1 MNRRD
6 TVLALLALGAAPR
19 IVGAQQTGKIYRVGY
34 LQGSTREQQLH
45 LVKAFEDGL
54 RDLGYRDGQ
63 NIVIEYRFADARMER
78 LPALAADLVRLN
90 VDAIVTGT
98 NPSTDAALQATK
110 SIPIVM
116 AFGNDPVGA
125 GLIASLARP
134 GGNITGVTAD
144 TGDEIYGKRLQL
156 LKDVIP
162 KFSRVAVLWNPDFAP
177 NQGRW
182 KVTSDAARKLGLQ
195 MLSMEARG
203 SDNLE
208 LAFNTM
214 VKERANALLLLL
226 DPVLFNYRGQIG
238 TMAAKN
244 RLPAI
249 AELRDMAV
257 AGLLLTYGVD
267 PRGAWRRAAG
277 YVDKILKGAKPSDL
291 PIEQPTKFELV
302 INGKTAKALG
312 IAIPQSLLLGADEV
326 IQ

>member
-1 MNRRD
+1 MRRREF
-6 TVLALLALGAAPR
+6 LASLVALAAGNA
-19 IVGAQQTGKIYRVGY
+19 GAQQTGKIYRVGY

-54 RDLGYRDGQ
+54 RDLDYRVGQ

-98 NPSTDAALQATK
+98 NPSTVAARQATTT
-110 SIPIVM
+110 IPIVM

-134 GGNITGVTAD
+134 GGNVTGVTAD
-144 TGDEIYGKRLQL
+144 TGDEIFGKRLEL
-156 LKDVIP
+156 LKNIVP
-162 KFSRVAVLWNPDFAP
+162 KLSRVAVLWNPDFAP

-182 KVTSDAARKLGLQ
+182 KVTSDAVRKLGLQ
-195 MLSMEARG
+195 VLSMEARG
-203 SDNLE
+203 SDDLE
-208 LAFNTM
+208 SAFNAM
-214 VKERANALLLLL
+214 VKERANALLVLL

-238 TMAAKN
+238 TMATKN
-244 RLPAI
+244 RLPAV

-291 PIEQPTKFELV
+291 PIEQPTKFEMV
-302 INGKTAKALG
+302 INLKTAKALG
-312 IAIPQSLLLGADEV
+312 LTIPQSVLLRADEV
-326 IQ
+326 IE

>member
-1 MNRRD
+1 M
-6 TVLALLALGAAPR
+6 
-19 IVGAQQTGKIYRVGY
+19 VGAQQTGKIYRVGY

-90 VDAIVTGT
+90 VDAILTGS
-98 NPSTDAALQATK
+98 NPGTVAAKQATK
-110 SIPIVM
+110 TIPIVM

-144 TGDEIYGKRLQL
+144 TGDEIYGKRLEL

-182 KVTSDAARKLGLQ
+182 RVTSDAARKRGLQ
-195 MLSMEARG
+195 VLSMEARG
-203 SDNLE
+203 SGDLQS
-208 LAFNTM
+208 AFDAMT
-214 VKERANALLLLL
+214 KERANALLVLL
-226 DPVLFNYRGQIG
+226 DPIMFNYRDQIG
-238 TMAAKN
+238 TLATKN
-244 RLPAI
+244 RLPVISEA
-249 AELRDMAV
+249 RDQAV

-267 PRGAWRRAAG
+267 PRNLWRRAAG

-312 IAIPQSLLLGADEV
+312 IKIPNSILLQADEV